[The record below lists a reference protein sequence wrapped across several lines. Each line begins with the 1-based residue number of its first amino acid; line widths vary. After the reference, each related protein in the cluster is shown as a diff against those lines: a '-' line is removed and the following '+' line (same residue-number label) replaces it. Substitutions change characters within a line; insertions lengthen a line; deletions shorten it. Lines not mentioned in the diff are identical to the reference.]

1 MVKPLNVSRDKVSKT
16 ICKFSVVAST
26 GSKWTNLTTHTFA
39 SGFKLCKCW
48 ELTVDLQLPLNKDP
62 GPPGWFNL
70 FGVQVPGANTVADVG
85 NRLPAVWIYAY
96 HELNGY
102 DRNWVFFSNRMG
114 SNNNYMF
121 DTGDMQS
128 TVPNN
133 KYATTSESWVR
144 VEHLS
149 I

>member
-1 MVKPLNVSRDKVSKT
+1 MVNSLNVSRDKVSKT
-16 ICKFSVVAST
+16 IWKFLVVAST

-121 DTGDMQS
+121 DTGDMRS

-133 KYATTSESWVR
+133 KYATTSESWAR